1 MNLIVIRLI
10 VLHKTNLC
18 HIISHNMAQQ
28 MKNDQSHGEAVK
40 TRRRRS
46 QRRRELELAIVR
58 HFRTVLKAI
67 QSHSSWVE
75 RQCGV
80 SAAQLWALWE
90 IHGEP
95 GLRVKDISERL
106 SIKPATASNLLDKI
120 ECKGLIRRDRCGPD
134 QRVVQLFPTERGE
147 ELLANAPGP
156 AEGALLNAM
165 ARLEEGKLE
174 KLDSSLNELVDIL
187 AVREAE
193 VALAPIPPT
202 EDINGKSR
210 AS

>member
-1 MNLIVIRLI
+1 MNLIIIRLI
-10 VLHKTNLC
+10 GLRKTNLW
-18 HIISHNMAQQ
+18 HIISPNMAQQ
-28 MKNDQSHGEAVK
+28 MKNDQSHAPAVK
-40 TRRRRS
+40 RGRRRS

-58 HFRTVLKAI
+58 HLRTVVKAI
-67 QSHSSWVE
+67 QSHSGWIE

-120 ECKGLIRRDRCGPD
+120 ESKGLIRRDRCGPD

-174 KLDSSLNELVDIL
+174 ELGSSLNELVGIL
-187 AVREAE
+187 AVRESE
-193 VALAPIPPT
+193 FALAPIPPAS
-202 EDINGKSR
+202 DHNGKSR